1 MINENSANKRLIKNT
16 LLLYFRMFLSM
27 AMSLYLSRITLS
39 YLGINNYGIYNVV
52 GGVVMLITVVSSAFT
67 SSSQRFLS
75 ISLGCLLYT
84 SPSPRD

>member
-39 YLGINNYGIYNVV
+39 YLGI
-52 GGVVMLITVVSSAFT
+52 LKSAT
-67 SSSQRFLS
+67 YRV
-75 ISLGCLLYT
+75 
-84 SPSPRD
+84 